1 MFICFSG
8 IDGAGKS
15 TLARDLVAEMERR
28 GIRSLYVYNR
38 LRLVI
43 SKPALWV
50 ARVLFLRGK
59 DIFGDYEEYSRA
71 RKAVFRKR
79 LLSVAY
85 EQLLL
90 TDYFFQVLFKVAV
103 PLALGRNIVCDRYVY
118 DTVVTDLAVDMNY
131 TQERTKRVLK
141 LYLRVLPKP
150 DIVFLVDV
158 PEEVAYGRKDDV
170 PSIDYLKERRHIYL
184 EVGQQHG
191 MIVLDGSKDLAS
203 LESEILDEVFK

>member
-15 TLARDLVAEMERR
+15 TLARALVAEMGKR

-59 DIFGDYEEYSRA
+59 DMFRDYEEYSRA

-79 LLSVAY
+79 LLSAAY

-90 TDYFFQVLFKVAV
+90 IDYFFQVLFKVAV
-103 PLALGRNIVCDRYVY
+103 PLRLGKNIICDRYIY

-131 TQERTKRVLK
+131 SHEKIKRVLK

-158 PEEVAYGRKDDV
+158 PEEVAYGRKQDV
-170 PSIDYLKERRHIYL
+170 PAIDYLKERRQIYL
-184 EVGQQHG
+184 EVGQECG
-191 MIVLDGSKDLAS
+191 MIVLDGSKDPAS
-203 LESEILDEVFK
+203 LQSEILNEVFK